1 MYGGGRYRMYG
12 VRELRRQAGLDFGPS
27 ESGSDSGLRRPG
39 EWIAT
44 EWRECPDVHLQWV
57 KVKVCD
63 YTLLGI
69 REVHFQPRG

>member
-27 ESGSDSGLRRPG
+27 ESGSESGLRRPG
-39 EWIAT
+39 ECIAT
-44 EWRECPDVHLQWV
+44 EWRERPDFHFQWV

-63 YTLLGI
+63 SQLLGI
-69 REVHFQPRG
+69 TDFHFQPRG